1 MRKLMLLAAAALSLG
16 VVVPNAVQA
25 QGRVTR
31 QDVIKKKGDDK
42 NVRRVDDRRD
52 SRYACYD
59 RNGRYD
65 PNGNYDSTG
74 NYSRTCAAD
83 RNGNNDR
90 NYACYDRNGR
100 SDANGDYDRNG
111 NYDRNCAND
120 RNGNYDRNRDYDRD
134 GNNGNAKGG
143 PAFCRSGA
151 GHPVYGR
158 QWCYNK
164 GYGLGSNN
172 NDRNDRNVRWDR
184 VTWDDVIFRRRP
196 NYTTNLDR
204 NVLLDMLGGSVFN
217 RLDAQRRYFGIN
229 APLVGQWNSYEGNSV
244 LLLNAG
250 GFPIAELVDRNGDR
264 RVDYILLNHR

>member
-16 VVVPNAVQA
+16 IVVPNAVQA
-25 QGRVTR
+25 QKVTR
-31 QDVIKKKGDDK
+31 QDVIKRKGDVGRVDT
-42 NVRRVDDRRD
+42 RRDDRRD
-52 SRYACYD
+52 NDDRDSDHRDSDRRNPQDRYVCYD

-65 PNGNYDSTG
+65 
-74 NYSRTCAAD
+74 A
-83 RNGNNDR
+83 
-90 NYACYDRNGR
+90 
-100 SDANGDYDRNG
+100 NG
-111 NYDRNCAND
+111 NYDRNGRYDRNCAYYRDYYRRVAND
-120 RNGNYDRNRDYDRD
+120 RNNNDRYDNDRN
-134 GNNGNAKGG
+134 GKGG

-164 GYGLGSNN
+164 GYGLG

-196 NYTTNLDR
+196 NYSSNLGR
-204 NVLLDMLGGSVFN
+204 NVLLDMLGSSVFN
-217 RLDAQRRYFGIN
+217 RIDAQRRYFGIN
-229 APLVGQWNSYEGNSV
+229 PPLVGQWNSYEGSSV

-250 GFPIAELVDRNGDR
+250 GIPIAELVDRNGDH